1 MRRKLPDDKKK
12 KTISFCIDPK
22 LYEILEKYCEENDIN
37 NYSAFMEKIIKEKLN
52 NEEESERLR

>member
-52 NEEESERLR
+52 KDEK